1 MRQEKKVGGTKRAL
15 LTSVLALVLSLAML
29 AGSTF
34 AWFTDTASTGVNR
47 IVSGNLDVG
56 LQYWGVG
63 EDGQKT
69 WLTAESSEEL
79 FDENALWEPGYTQIV
94 YLKVKNNGNLA
105 LTYAMQITP
114 VRETVGIN
122 VDGEQF
128 KLSDYIKFAW
138 TTFTADGDGAP
149 VALDREGAQAGV
161 GEGAQ
166 LGTTLHRQAAEPME
180 AGAEELVALVA
191 WMPENVGNEA
201 NYSTVQPTIELSLK
215 VLATQAAVESDSF
228 DTTYDEDAAAAE
240 DLNNKPEYDYESLYD
255 YDNLKGYGVTVE
267 RNEAGKVVKATVSG
281 VNGKVVDGFFYNN
294 KPGTEATPIDRWRDL
309 KEVVIEEGV
318 TEIGVDAFSV
328 CTSLE
333 TVTLPQS
340 LQKIGEKAFSY
351 CTSLK
356 TINIPDS
363 VNVIG
368 PKAFYFCKSLTSIG
382 IPEGITEI
390 GYATFGYAENL
401 TTVNIPA
408 SVTRIGDFAFQ
419 NCGFTSMDVPATVK
433 ELGEGAFSTCRSLE
447 NVTVPAE
454 TVSKKAFY
462 FCDALKSVTLTDDVK
477 TIGEEAFRQ
486 CTSLESIEIPSSVTE
501 LGTCAFKNCF
511 ALKTAVIKGGTVKGS
526 LVTEATFYNCNALET
541 LVISDN
547 ATLDASFKAAYSK
560 STLKTV
566 KIGKG
571 EIGNS
576 AFSNCTNLTTVE
588 LGDGVTSIGTSA
600 FLKCKQL
607 SSIAIGSGVIS
618 IGTSA
623 FNGCTALTNAN
634 IGSGAIGESA
644 FNGCTS
650 LANVTL
656 GNGVTS
662 IGKNAFLRCTAL
674 TSISIG
680 SGVTSIGSGAFN
692 GCTELRNANIGSG
705 AIGANAFQDCSRL
718 ASVTLGDG
726 VTSIGTNAFL
736 KCTALTSM
744 YIGSS
749 VKTIES
755 YAFSTCSS
763 LSEVTISAAQIG
775 NQAFRS
781 ANALKKVTLG
791 DGVETIPAGAFSNC
805 GMGNK
810 NNSPE
815 LYLKAGTWTSNGQ
828 ETTVAEGASITT
840 GNRVFNQIKS
850 GKPATWSAPVN
861 P

>member
-1 MRQEKKVGGTKRAL
+1 MSQKDSMDNAVEAGVKRNKTQKERSNDMRQEKKVGGTKRAL

-56 LQYWGVG
+56 LEYWGG
-63 EDGQKT
+63 
-69 WLTAESSEEL
+69 AESGWLAAENSEDL
-79 FDENALWEPGYTQIV
+79 FDKNALWEPGYTQIV

-114 VRETVGIN
+114 VHETVGVN
-122 VDGEQF
+122 VDGEEF
-128 KLSDYIKFAW
+128 KLSDYIKFGW
-138 TTFTADGDGAP
+138 TTFTADENGVP
-149 VALDREGAQAGV
+149 VALDREKAQAGV
-161 GEGAQ
+161 GDGAQ
-166 LGTTLHRQAAEPME
+166 LGKTLHRQAKQPLE

-228 DTTYDEDAAAAE
+228 DNSYDEDAATNE
-240 DLNNKPEYDYESLYD
+240 DLDNKPEYDYESLYD
-255 YDNLKGYGVTVE
+255 YNNPEGYGVTLE

-294 KPGTEATPIDRWRDL
+294 TPGTEATPTDRWREL

-333 TVTLPQS
+333 TVTLPES

-368 PKAFYFCKSLTSIG
+368 PKAFFFCKSLTSID

-401 TTVNIPA
+401 ATVNIPT

-419 NCGFTSMDVPATVK
+419 NCGFTSMNVPATVK
-433 ELGEGAFSTCRSLE
+433 ELGESAFSTCRSLE

-462 FCDALKSVTLTDDVK
+462 FCDALKSATLTDDVK
-477 TIGEEAFRQ
+477 TIGEEAFRE
-486 CTSLESIEIPSSVTE
+486 CRSLESIEIPSSVTE

-566 KIGKG
+566 EIGKG
-571 EIGNS
+571 EIGDS
-576 AFSNCTNLTTVE
+576 AFNGCTSLTNVT
-588 LGDGVTSIGTSA
+588 LGDGVTKIGTNAFIRCTQISSITIGSRVSSIG
-600 FLKCKQL
+600 KN
-607 SSIAIGSGVIS
+607 
-618 IGTSA
+618 A
-623 FNGCTALTNAN
+623 FNGCTALT
-634 IGSGAIGESA
+634 
-644 FNGCTS
+644 
-650 LANVTL
+650 
-656 GNGVTS
+656 
-662 IGKNAFLRCTAL
+662 
-674 TSISIG
+674 
-680 SGVTSIGSGAFN
+680 
-692 GCTELRNANIGSG
+692 NANIGSG

-718 ASVTLGDG
+718 ANVTLGDG
-726 VTSIGTNAFL
+726 VTSIGANAFL
-736 KCTALTSM
+736 RCEALTSM
-744 YIGSS
+744 NIGSS

-755 YAFSTCSS
+755 YAFSGCSA
-763 LSEVTISAAQIG
+763 LEEVTISAAQIG

-791 DGVETIPAGAFSNC
+791 DGVENIPAGAFSSC
-805 GMGNK
+805 GMGDR
-810 NNSPE
+810 NNPGQ
-815 LYLKAGTWTSNGQ
+815 LFLKAGDWTCGDKT
-828 ETTVAEGASITT
+828 TTVAKDKPITR
-840 GNRVFNQIKS
+840 GNLVFNGIVSNKND
-850 GKPATWSAPVN
+850 ATWSAPAN

>member
-1 MRQEKKVGGTKRAL
+1 MSQKDSMDNAVEAGVKRNKTQKERSNDMRQEKKVGGTKRAL

-29 AGSTF
+29 AGTTF

-56 LQYWGVG
+56 LQYWGVD
-63 EDGQKT
+63 ENGQKT
-69 WLTAESSEEL
+69 WLTAENSEDL
-79 FDENALWEPGYTQIV
+79 FDKNALWEPGYTQIV

-114 VRETVGIN
+114 VHETVGVN
-122 VDGEQF
+122 VDGEEF
-128 KLSDYIKFAW
+128 KLSDYIKFGW
-138 TTFTADGDGAP
+138 TPFTVDGDGTP
-149 VALDREGAQAGV
+149 VALDREAAQTGV
-161 GEGAQ
+161 GDGAQ
-166 LGTTLHRQAAEPME
+166 LGTTLHRQAAEPMK
-180 AGAEELVALVA
+180 ASAEELVALVA

-228 DTTYDEDAAAAE
+228 DNSYDEDAATNE
-240 DLNNKPEYDYESLYD
+240 DLDNKPEYDYESLYD
-255 YDNLKGYGVTVE
+255 YNNPEGYGVTLE

-294 KPGTEATPIDRWRDL
+294 TPGTEATPTDRWREL

-333 TVTLPQS
+333 TVTLPES

-368 PKAFYFCKSLTSIG
+368 PKAFFFCKSLTSID

-401 TTVNIPA
+401 ATVNIPT

-419 NCGFTSMDVPATVK
+419 NCGFTSMNVPATVK
-433 ELGEGAFSTCRSLE
+433 ELGESAFSTCRSLE

-477 TIGEEAFRQ
+477 TIGEEAFRE
-486 CTSLESIEIPSSVTE
+486 CRSLESIEIPSSVTE

-566 KIGKG
+566 EIGKG
-571 EIGNS
+571 EIGDS
-576 AFSNCTNLTTVE
+576 AFNGCTSLTNVT
-588 LGDGVTSIGTSA
+588 LGDGVTKIGTNAFIRCTQISSITIGSRVSSIG
-600 FLKCKQL
+600 KN
-607 SSIAIGSGVIS
+607 
-618 IGTSA
+618 A
-623 FNGCTALTNAN
+623 FNGCTALT
-634 IGSGAIGESA
+634 
-644 FNGCTS
+644 
-650 LANVTL
+650 
-656 GNGVTS
+656 
-662 IGKNAFLRCTAL
+662 
-674 TSISIG
+674 
-680 SGVTSIGSGAFN
+680 
-692 GCTELRNANIGSG
+692 NANIGSG

-718 ASVTLGDG
+718 ANVTLGDG
-726 VTSIGTNAFL
+726 VTSIGANAFL
-736 KCTALTSM
+736 RCEALTSM
-744 YIGSS
+744 NIGSS

-755 YAFSTCSS
+755 YAFSGCSA
-763 LSEVTISAAQIG
+763 LEEVTISAAQIG

-791 DGVETIPAGAFSNC
+791 GGVENIPAGAFSSC
-805 GMGNK
+805 GMGDR
-810 NNSPE
+810 NNPGQ
-815 LYLKAGTWTSNGQ
+815 LFLKAGDWTCGDKT
-828 ETTVAEGASITT
+828 TTVAKDEPITR
-840 GNRVFNQIKS
+840 GNLVFNGIVSNKND
-850 GKPATWSAPVN
+850 ATWSAPAN

>member
-1 MRQEKKVGGTKRAL
+1 MSQKDSMDNAVEAGVKRNKTQKERSNDMRQEKKVGGTKRAL

-29 AGSTF
+29 AGTTF

-56 LQYWGVG
+56 LKYWGVG
-63 EDGQKT
+63 EDGQKK
-69 WLTAESSEEL
+69 WLTAEDSKKL

-94 YLKVKNNGNLA
+94 YLKVENNGNLA

-114 VRETVGIN
+114 VHETVGVN
-122 VDGEQF
+122 VDGEEF
-128 KLSDYIKFAW
+128 KLSDYIKFGW
-138 TTFTADGDGAP
+138 TTFTVDGDGAP
-149 VALDREGAQAGV
+149 VALDREAAQTGV
-161 GEGAQ
+161 GGGAQ

-215 VLATQAAVESDSF
+215 VLATQAPVESDSF
-228 DTTYDEDAAAAE
+228 NNTYDKDAAAAE
-240 DLNNKPEYDYESLYD
+240 DLKNKPEYNYKSLYD
-255 YDNLKGYGVTVE
+255 YDNPEGYGVELV
-267 RNEAGKVVKATVSG
+267 RNAEGKVVKAIVSG
-281 VNGKVVDGFFYNN
+281 VNGKVPDGFFANLKGSVDEN
-294 KPGTEATPIDRWRDL
+294 GKPIAVPAERWADL
-309 KEVVIEEGV
+309 TEVVIEDGV
-318 TEIGVDAFSV
+318 TEIGKDVFQGCVGLTNVTIPNSV
-328 CTSLE
+328 K
-333 TVTLPQS
+333 
-340 LQKIGEKAFSY
+340 KIGTWSFYMCKG
-351 CTSLK
+351 LK
-356 TINIPDS
+356 NVDIPA
-363 VNVIG
+363 NM
-368 PKAFYFCKSLTSIG
+368 
-382 IPEGITEI
+382 EI
-390 GYATFGYAENL
+390 GDSSFRQSG
-401 TTVNIPA
+401 
-408 SVTRIGDFAFQ
+408 
-419 NCGFTSMDVPATVK
+419 
-433 ELGEGAFSTCRSLE
+433 LE
-447 NVTVPAE
+447 QVTVSGGSVGNYAFHRIDNL
-454 TVSKKAFY
+454 KKISIN
-462 FCDALKSVTLTDDVK
+462 CE
-477 TIGEEAFRQ
+477 TIGEEAFSG
-486 CTSLESIEIPSSVTE
+486 CDYLTDITLGENVKTLGDKAFYTCDALERVEIPSTVTDIGE
-501 LGTCAFKNCF
+501 KTFYSCP
-511 ALKTAVIKGGTVKGS
+511 ALKEAIIRAGTVKAG
-526 LVTEATFYNCNALET
+526 TFYNCRALTT
-541 LVISDN
+541 LIISDN
-547 ATLDASFKAAYSK
+547 ATLDASFTAKNAYANG
-560 STLKTV
+560 TLETI

-692 GCTELRNANIGSG
+692 GCTALRNANIGSG

-791 DGVETIPAGAFSNC
+791 DGVETIPAGAFSSC
-805 GMGNK
+805 GMGYK

>member
-1 MRQEKKVGGTKRAL
+1 MDNAVEAGVKRNKTQKERSNDMRQEKKVGGTKRAL

-29 AGSTF
+29 AGTTF

-56 LQYWGVG
+56 LQYWGVD
-63 EDGQKT
+63 ENGQKT
-69 WLTAESSEEL
+69 WLTAENSEDL
-79 FDENALWEPGYTQIV
+79 FDKNALWEPGYTQIV
-94 YLKVKNNGNLA
+94 YLKVKNDGNLA

-122 VDGEQF
+122 VDGEEF
-128 KLSDYIKFAW
+128 KLSDYIKFGW
-138 TTFTADGDGAP
+138 RTFTVDGAGAP
-149 VALDREGAQAGV
+149 VALDREAAQTGV

-166 LGTTLHRQAAEPME
+166 LGKTLHRQVAEPMK

-191 WMPENVGNEA
+191 WMPEDVGNEA

-228 DTTYDEDAAAAE
+228 NNTYDKDAAAAE

-255 YDNLKGYGVTVE
+255 YNNLAGYGVTVE

-333 TVTLPQS
+333 TVTLPES

-368 PKAFYFCKSLTSIG
+368 PKAFYFCKSLTSID
-382 IPEGITEI
+382 IPEGVTEI
-390 GYATFGYAENL
+390 SYATFCYAENL

-433 ELGEGAFSTCRSLE
+433 ELGEGAFSTCRSLK

-566 KIGKG
+566 EIGKG
-571 EIGNS
+571 EIGDS
-576 AFSNCTNLTTVE
+576 AFNGCTSLTNVT

-600 FLKCKQL
+600 FLKCTQL
-607 SSIAIGSGVIS
+607 PSITI
-618 IGTSA
+618 
-623 FNGCTALTNAN
+623 
-634 IGSGAIGESA
+634 
-644 FNGCTS
+644 
-650 LANVTL
+650 

-662 IGKNAFLRCTAL
+662 IGKNAF
-674 TSISIG
+674 
-680 SGVTSIGSGAFN
+680 N
-692 GCTELRNANIGSG
+692 GCTALRNANIGSG

-791 DGVETIPAGAFSNC
+791 DGVETIPAGAFSSC
-805 GMGNK
+805 GMGYK

>member
-1 MRQEKKVGGTKRAL
+1 MSQKDSMDNAVEAGVKRNKTQKERSNDMRQEKKAGGTKRAL

-69 WLTAESSEEL
+69 WLTAENSEEL
-79 FDENALWEPGYTQIV
+79 FDKNALWEPGYTQIV

-114 VRETVGIN
+114 VHETVGVN
-122 VDGEQF
+122 VDGEEF
-128 KLSDYIKFAW
+128 KLSDYIKFGW
-138 TTFTADGDGAP
+138 TTFTADENGAP
-149 VALDREGAQAGV
+149 VALDREAAQTGV
-161 GEGAQ
+161 GDGVQ
-166 LGTTLHRQAAEPME
+166 LGKTLHRQAAEPMA

-191 WMPENVGNEA
+191 WMPENVGNKA

-228 DTTYDEDAAAAE
+228 DSSYDGDAATDE
-240 DLNNKPEYDYESLYD
+240 ELNSKPEYDYESLYD
-255 YDNLKGYGVTVE
+255 YNNPEGYGVTLE
-267 RNEAGKVVKATVSG
+267 RNKAGKVVKAIVSG

-294 KPGTEATPIDRWRDL
+294 TPGTEATPTDRWREL

-368 PKAFYFCKSLTSIG
+368 PKAFFFCKSLTSID

-401 TTVNIPA
+401 ATVNIPA
-408 SVTRIGDFAFQ
+408 SVTRIGDVAFQ

-462 FCDALKSVTLTDDVK
+462 FCDSLKNVTLTNDVK
-477 TIGEEAFRQ
+477 TIGEEAFRE
-486 CTSLESIEIPSSVTE
+486 CRSLESIEIPSSVTE

-526 LVTEATFYNCNALET
+526 SVTEATFYNCKALTT

-547 ATLDASFKAAYSK
+547 ATLDASFNAQYSK
-560 STLKTV
+560 PTLKTV

-571 EIGNS
+571 EIGIS
-576 AFSNCTNLTTVE
+576 AFNGCPNLATVE
-588 LGDGVTSIGTSA
+588 LGD
-600 FLKCKQL
+600 
-607 SSIAIGSGVIS
+607 
-618 IGTSA
+618 
-623 FNGCTALTNAN
+623 
-634 IGSGAIGESA
+634 
-644 FNGCTS
+644 
-650 LANVTL
+650 
-656 GNGVTS
+656 GVTS

-674 TSISIG
+674 TSITIGDRVISIG
-680 SGVTSIGSGAFN
+680 DSAFN
-692 GCTELRNANIGSG
+692 GCTALEAANIGSG
-705 AIGANAFQDCSRL
+705 TIGANAFQDCSRL
-718 ASVTLGDG
+718 ANVTLGDG

-744 YIGSS
+744 NIGSS

-755 YAFSTCSS
+755 YAFSGCSA
-763 LSEVTISAAQIG
+763 LEEVTISAAQIG

-791 DGVETIPAGAFSNC
+791 DGVENIPAGAFSSC
-805 GMGNK
+805 GMGDR
-810 NNSPE
+810 NNPGQ
-815 LYLKAGTWTSNGQ
+815 LFLKAGDWTCGDKT
-828 ETTVAEGASITT
+828 TTVAKDEPITR
-840 GNRVFNQIKS
+840 GNLVFNGIVSNKND
-850 GKPATWSAPVN
+850 ATWSAPAN

>member
-1 MRQEKKVGGTKRAL
+1 MRQEKKAGGTKRAL

-29 AGSTF
+29 AGTTF

-56 LQYWGVG
+56 LQYWGVD
-63 EDGQKT
+63 ENGQKT
-69 WLTAESSEEL
+69 WLTAENSEDL
-79 FDENALWEPGYTQIV
+79 FDKNALWEPGYTQIV

-114 VRETVGIN
+114 VHETVGVN
-122 VDGEQF
+122 VDGEEF
-128 KLSDYIKFAW
+128 KLSDYIKFGW
-138 TTFTADGDGAP
+138 TPFTVDGDGTP
-149 VALDREGAQAGV
+149 VALDREAAQTGV
-161 GEGAQ
+161 GDGAQ
-166 LGTTLHRQAAEPME
+166 LGTTLHRKAAEPMK
-180 AGAEELVALVA
+180 ASAEELVALVA

-228 DTTYDEDAAAAE
+228 DNSYDEDAATNE
-240 DLNNKPEYDYESLYD
+240 DLDNKPEYDYESLYD
-255 YDNLKGYGVTVE
+255 YNNPEGYGVTLE

-294 KPGTEATPIDRWRDL
+294 TPGTEATPTDRWREL

-333 TVTLPQS
+333 TVTLPES

-368 PKAFYFCKSLTSIG
+368 PKAFFFCKSLTSID

-401 TTVNIPA
+401 ATVNIPT

-419 NCGFTSMDVPATVK
+419 NCGFTSMNVPATVK
-433 ELGEGAFSTCRSLE
+433 ELGESAFSTCRSLE

-477 TIGEEAFRQ
+477 TIGEEAFRE
-486 CTSLESIEIPSSVTE
+486 CRSLESIEIPSSVTE

-566 KIGKG
+566 EIGKG
-571 EIGNS
+571 EIGDS
-576 AFSNCTNLTTVE
+576 AFNGCTSLTNVT
-588 LGDGVTSIGTSA
+588 LGDGVTKIGTNAFIRCTQISSITIGSRVSSIG
-600 FLKCKQL
+600 KN
-607 SSIAIGSGVIS
+607 
-618 IGTSA
+618 A
-623 FNGCTALTNAN
+623 FNGCTALT
-634 IGSGAIGESA
+634 
-644 FNGCTS
+644 
-650 LANVTL
+650 
-656 GNGVTS
+656 
-662 IGKNAFLRCTAL
+662 
-674 TSISIG
+674 
-680 SGVTSIGSGAFN
+680 
-692 GCTELRNANIGSG
+692 NANIGSG

-718 ASVTLGDG
+718 ANVTLGDG
-726 VTSIGTNAFL
+726 VTSIGANAFL
-736 KCTALTSM
+736 RCEVLTSM
-744 YIGSS
+744 NIGSS

-755 YAFSTCSS
+755 YAFSGCSA
-763 LSEVTISAAQIG
+763 LEEVTISAAQIG

-791 DGVETIPAGAFSNC
+791 DGVENIPAGAFSSC
-805 GMGNK
+805 GMGDR
-810 NNSPE
+810 NNPGQ
-815 LYLKAGTWTSNGQ
+815 LFLKAGDWTCGDKT
-828 ETTVAEGASITT
+828 TTVAKDEPITR
-840 GNRVFNQIKS
+840 GNLVFNGIVSNKND
-850 GKPATWSAPVN
+850 ATWSAPAN

>member
-63 EDGQKT
+63 EDGKKT
-69 WLTAESSEEL
+69 WLTAENSEDL
-79 FDENALWEPGYTQIV
+79 FDKNALWEPGYTQII

-114 VRETVGIN
+114 VHETVGVN
-122 VDGEQF
+122 VDGEEF
-128 KLSDYIKFAW
+128 KLSDYIKFGW
-138 TTFTADGDGAP
+138 TAFTVDGDGAP
-149 VALDREGAQAGV
+149 VALDREAAQTGV
-161 GEGAQ
+161 GGGAQ
-166 LGTTLHRQAAEPME
+166 LGTTLHRQAAEPMK
-180 AGAEELVALVA
+180 ASAEELVALVA

-215 VLATQAAVESDSF
+215 VLATQATVESDSF
-228 DTTYDEDAAAAE
+228 NNTYDEDAATNE
-240 DLNNKPEYDYESLYD
+240 DLNNKPEYDYESRYD
-255 YDNLKGYGVTVE
+255 YDNSKGYGVELV
-267 RNEAGKVVKATVSG
+267 RNAEGKVVKAIVSG

-333 TVTLPQS
+333 TVTLPES

-356 TINIPDS
+356 TINIPAS

-368 PKAFYFCKSLTSIG
+368 PKAFFFCKSLTSID
-382 IPEGITEI
+382 IPEGVTEI
-390 GYATFGYAENL
+390 SYATFGYAENL
-401 TTVNIPA
+401 TAVNIPA

-419 NCGFTSMDVPATVK
+419 NCGFTSMNVPATVK
-433 ELGEGAFSTCRSLE
+433 ELGESAFSTCRSLE

-462 FCDALKSVTLTDDVK
+462 YCDSLKNVTLTNDVK

-526 LVTEATFYNCNALET
+526 SVTEATFYNCTALET

-547 ATLDASFKAAYSK
+547 ATLDASFNAQYSK
-560 STLKTV
+560 PTLKTV

-571 EIGNS
+571 EIGIS
-576 AFSNCTNLTTVE
+576 AFNGCPNLATVE
-588 LGDGVTSIGTSA
+588 LGD
-600 FLKCKQL
+600 
-607 SSIAIGSGVIS
+607 
-618 IGTSA
+618 
-623 FNGCTALTNAN
+623 
-634 IGSGAIGESA
+634 
-644 FNGCTS
+644 
-650 LANVTL
+650 
-656 GNGVTS
+656 GVTS

-674 TSISIG
+674 TSITIGDRVISIG
-680 SGVTSIGSGAFN
+680 DSAFN
-692 GCTELRNANIGSG
+692 GCTALEAANIGSG
-705 AIGANAFQDCSRL
+705 SIGASAFQNCSNL
-718 ASVTLGDG
+718 ANVTLGDG

-736 KCTALTSM
+736 KCTALTSIS
-744 YIGSS
+744 IGNS

-755 YAFSTCSS
+755 YAFSACSS
-763 LSEVTISAAQIG
+763 LSEATISAAQIG
-775 NQAFRS
+775 NQAFKS

-791 DGVETIPAGAFSNC
+791 DGVENIPAGAFSSC
-805 GMGNK
+805 GMGDR
-810 NNSPE
+810 NNPGQ
-815 LYLKAGTWTSNGQ
+815 LFLKAGDWTCGDKT
-828 ETTVAEGASITT
+828 TTVAKDEPITR
-840 GNRVFNQIKS
+840 GNPVFNGIVSNKND
-850 GKPATWSAPVN
+850 ATWSAPAN

>member
-29 AGSTF
+29 AGTTF

-56 LQYWGVG
+56 LQYWGVD
-63 EDGQKT
+63 ENGQKT
-69 WLTAESSEEL
+69 WLTAENSEDL
-79 FDENALWEPGYTQIV
+79 FDKNALWEPGYTQIV

-114 VRETVGIN
+114 VHETVGVN
-122 VDGEQF
+122 VDGEEF
-128 KLSDYIKFAW
+128 KLSDYIKFGW
-138 TTFTADGDGAP
+138 TPFTVDGDGTP
-149 VALDREGAQAGV
+149 VALDREAAQTGV
-161 GEGAQ
+161 GDGAQ
-166 LGTTLHRQAAEPME
+166 LGTTLHRKAAEPMK
-180 AGAEELVALVA
+180 ASAEELVALVA

-228 DTTYDEDAAAAE
+228 DNSYDEDAATNE
-240 DLNNKPEYDYESLYD
+240 DLDNKPEYDYESLYD
-255 YDNLKGYGVTVE
+255 YNNPEGYGVTLE

-294 KPGTEATPIDRWRDL
+294 TPGTEATPTDRWREL

-333 TVTLPQS
+333 TVTLPES

-368 PKAFYFCKSLTSIG
+368 PKAFYFCKSLTSID

-401 TTVNIPA
+401 ATVNIPT

-419 NCGFTSMDVPATVK
+419 NCGFTSMNVPATVK
-433 ELGEGAFSTCRSLE
+433 ELGESAFSTCRSLE

-477 TIGEEAFRQ
+477 TIGEEAFRE
-486 CTSLESIEIPSSVTE
+486 CRSLESIEIPSSVTE

-566 KIGKG
+566 EIGKG
-571 EIGNS
+571 EIGDS
-576 AFSNCTNLTTVE
+576 AFNGCTSLTNVT
-588 LGDGVTSIGTSA
+588 LGDGVTKIGTNAFIRCTQISSITIGSRVSSIG
-600 FLKCKQL
+600 KN
-607 SSIAIGSGVIS
+607 
-618 IGTSA
+618 A
-623 FNGCTALTNAN
+623 FNGCTALT
-634 IGSGAIGESA
+634 
-644 FNGCTS
+644 
-650 LANVTL
+650 
-656 GNGVTS
+656 
-662 IGKNAFLRCTAL
+662 
-674 TSISIG
+674 
-680 SGVTSIGSGAFN
+680 
-692 GCTELRNANIGSG
+692 NANIGSG

-718 ASVTLGDG
+718 ANVTLGDG
-726 VTSIGTNAFL
+726 VTSIGANAFL
-736 KCTALTSM
+736 RCEALTSM
-744 YIGSS
+744 NIGSS

-755 YAFSTCSS
+755 YAFSGCSA
-763 LSEVTISAAQIG
+763 LEEVTISAAQIG

-791 DGVETIPAGAFSNC
+791 DGVENIPAGAFSSC
-805 GMGNK
+805 GMGDR
-810 NNSPE
+810 NNPGQ
-815 LYLKAGTWTSNGQ
+815 LFLKAGDWTCGDKT
-828 ETTVAEGASITT
+828 TTVAKDEPITR
-840 GNRVFNQIKS
+840 GNLVFNGIVSNKND
-850 GKPATWSAPVN
+850 ATWSAPAN